1 MCVIRPESA
10 ASRCASRSRSGEHIS
25 PDRVRATIE
34 MARGDWRLF
43 RRLTLGP
50 LVPSRAGRAVKR
62 WFLESH
68 ANAVS
73 PEVLALYM
81 QERPTVDVTALLP
94 DVDAPVLVLIRPGV
108 DRTPPPSAGPSRRPF
123 RTPALWSWGA
133 TS

>member
-1 MCVIRPESA
+1 MRDPGRIRRLALCQPFA
-10 ASRCASRSRSGEHIS
+10 SGEHIS

-43 RRLTLGP
+43 RRLTSDLSFPRGP
-50 LVPSRAGRAVKR
+50 DELKR

-108 DRTPPPSAGPSRRPF
+108 DRTPPPSAGSSRRPF
-123 RTPALWSWGA
+123 RTPALWSWDA
-133 TS
+133 TP